1 MLLRNILYSMQRSK
15 TSEDD
20 GEWEN
25 PSSDFEILNDP
36 QASFSRIAIYSFFP
50 EENSYNWGLFES
62 WLCLHFLMSSESM
75 TIILANKEEF
85 KQYKPSSPHLLA
97 SPRAGCFEVG
107 KCQHCQQGQQPFLSF
122 CSDILGSWGCFLH
135 GYKLVLQ
142 AWSIT
147 SPVRNI
153 QNEEQGGGQMRSFSL
168 YHPLFYEGK
177 KIFPEVFLYH
187 WLELP

>member
-1 MLLRNILYSMQRSK
+1 MRESVFRLGDFKWSPSFLLKKSYLLI
-15 TSEDD
+15 
-20 GEWEN
+20 
-25 PSSDFEILNDP
+25 
-36 QASFSRIAIYSFFP
+36 FP

-62 WLCLHFLMSSESM
+62 WLCLHFLMSSESV
-75 TIILANKEEF
+75 TIILTNEEWF
-85 KQYKPSSPHLLA
+85 KQYEASSPHLLG
-97 SPRAGCFEVG
+97 SPQAGCFEVG

-135 GYKLVLQ
+135 GYKVVLQ

-168 YHPLFYEGK
+168 YHPLFYDGK
-177 KIFPEVFLYH
+177 KNFPEVFLYH